1 MKKIILI
8 GLFITFLWITPVS
21 AQEDGASG
29 HLVLVVP
36 QVVEVTALDG
46 TALVGDFFLV
56 EPSHPT
62 VILVHEI
69 YTTRVSWDVLI
80 DPILSL
86 GYNLLIIDQ
95 RGHGASRGSIAWEFA
110 VGDMQIWFDWLRNA
124 VGVRHDAITV
134 IGSSMGSSIATVGC
148 ANDALCRGV
157 ISISPSWN
165 YFGIGVE
172 RAFREQLINRH
183 VLLIYAQRDRY
194 PALGVPRILETATGH
209 VEEKVYS
216 GNTHGMH
223 LFGRYGDD
231 LTETILNWLRT
242 YGA

>member
-1 MKKIILI
+1 MKSILR
-8 GLFITFLWITPVS
+8 GS
-21 AQEDGASG
+21 
-29 HLVLVVP
+29 
-36 QVVEVTALDG
+36 
-46 TALVGDFFLV
+46 VGIF
-56 EPSHPT
+56 
-62 VILVHEI
+62 
-69 YTTRVSWDVLI
+69 LI

-86 GYNLLIIDQ
+86 GYNILIIDQ

-157 ISISPSWN
+157 ISISPGWS

-194 PALGVPRILETATGH
+194 PASRCPPCILETATYGH

-216 GNTHGMH
+216 GNTYTWGCTCLDVMVM
-223 LFGRYGDD
+223 
-231 LTETILNWLRT
+231 I
-242 YGA
+242 